1 MYMHFK
7 TLQSGLFIALLVA
20 TTLVFGWLVSG
31 YALSIFWAVVL
42 TILFHPA
49 HQRIVR
55 AVRGRGSLAALLTI
69 LFILVVVLAPIY
81 LLGVLVANEAVNLY
95 INLSQNDVGTLGMLA
110 QIEHLLT
117 PLQQAGLDTA
127 SWVDALVAF
136 AQNVSAQIGTYA
148 FDIGKATFNT
158 VVATALMLYILFFT
172 LRDGVTLGERISQ
185 ALPLGDVKEK
195 LLFNRFV
202 AIVHAMF
209 KGTFIIAVIQ
219 GLIGGILFL
228 SVGIESAVL
237 YAVVMGVFALIPA
250 VGPALIWLPVGALL
264 LLSGSTWEGIVV
276 LGVGALLLSTID
288 NILRPILVARDAA
301 MPDVLI
307 LLSVLGGL
315 SLFGIAGIIIGPV
328 ISAFFLSMWQLFEH
342 DYSKEL
348 KKFG

>member
-1 MYMHFK
+1 MRFK
-7 TLQSGLFIALLVA
+7 TLQSGLFITLLIAA
-20 TTLVFGWLVSG
+20 TLIFSWLVSG
-31 YALSIFWAVVL
+31 YALSIFWAIVL
-42 TILFHPA
+42 TILFHPV

-55 AVRGRGSLAALLTI
+55 AVRGRSSLAALLTI
-69 LFILVVVLAPIY
+69 SFILIVVLVPIY
-81 LLGVLVANEAVNLY
+81 LLGILVANEAVNLY
-95 INLSQNDVGTLGMLA
+95 INLSQSDISTLGMVSE
-110 QIEHLLT
+110 IEHLLT
-117 PLQQAGLDTA
+117 PLQQIGFDTT
-127 SWVDALVAF
+127 SWVDTLVSF
-136 AQNVSAQIGTYA
+136 AQNASAQIGTYA
-148 FDIGKATFNT
+148 LDIGKATFNT
-158 VVATALMLYILFFT
+158 AVAAALMLYILFFT
-172 LRDGVTLGERISQ
+172 LRDGITLGERISQ
-185 ALPLGDVKEK
+185 ALPLGDAKEQ

-228 SVGIESAVL
+228 SVGIQSAIL
-237 YAVVMGVFALIPA
+237 WAVVMAVFALIPA
-250 VGPALIWLPVGALL
+250 IGPAIVWLPAGVLL
-264 LLSGSTWEGIVV
+264 LLGGSTWQGIVV

-342 DYSKEL
+342 DYAKEL
-348 KKFG
+348 KKYG